1 MIRLIAAAT
10 ILFFIGAVLLM
21 SEMRF
26 FRTRTLTS
34 RVSPYLPGGSLKR
47 RQELL
52 SLESFGELLR
62 PLAESIG
69 SITARVFGVS
79 EELPR
84 RLRRVHWEIDSA
96 GFRLRQVGWA
106 IGALAFVLL
115 VSVGLGLPVS
125 VVIAGSLITP
135 LLAFLI
141 VEQQLANAS
150 DRWKARTFQELPV
163 ISEQI
168 AMLLGSGFSL
178 GAALHRVSDRGS
190 GVVAQD
196 FAIVVNRIRQ
206 GTSEQAALQEWSDVV
221 DVPAVARLVSIL
233 ALNRE
238 SGDLGSLV
246 AAEARNVRAD
256 AHRELIEA
264 IERKTQQVWI
274 PVTLAALVPGI
285 ILMMI
290 PFIRALSAFT

>member
-10 ILFFIGAVLLM
+10 ILFFVGATLLL

-26 FRTRTLTS
+26 FRNRTLAS

-52 SLESFGELLR
+52 SLETFGELLR

-69 SITARVFGVS
+69 SVTARVFGIS

-84 RLRRVHWEIDSA
+84 RLRRVHWDIDSS

-106 IGALAFVLL
+106 VGALAFVLL
-115 VSVGLGLPVS
+115 LSLGLGLPAP
-125 VVIAGSLITP
+125 VVVGASLITP

-141 VEQQLANAS
+141 VEQQLATAS

-178 GAALHRVSDRGS
+178 GAALQRVSDRGS
-190 GVVAQD
+190 GVIAQD
-196 FAIVVNRIRQ
+196 LAVVVGRIRQ
-206 GTSEQAALQEWSDVV
+206 GASEDAALQEWSDVV

-264 IERKTQQVWI
+264 IEKKTQQVWI

-290 PFIRALSAFT
+290 PFIRALSTFT